1 MTRTEEER
9 ENHTWWDYKLG
20 RKLNR
25 LFNLIY
31 AIRFRIVQEPLKME
45 DKNWWVFFE
54 KHLLARLTQARL
66 TDLHGLALREVSKG
80 VFDGVHRIGLL
91 RRFSY

>member
-1 MTRTEEER
+1 
-9 ENHTWWDYKLG
+9 
-20 RKLNR
+20 
-25 LFNLIY
+25 
-31 AIRFRIVQEPLKME
+31 ME

-80 VFDGVHRIGLL
+80 VFDGVHQIRLL
-91 RRFSY
+91 IRFSY